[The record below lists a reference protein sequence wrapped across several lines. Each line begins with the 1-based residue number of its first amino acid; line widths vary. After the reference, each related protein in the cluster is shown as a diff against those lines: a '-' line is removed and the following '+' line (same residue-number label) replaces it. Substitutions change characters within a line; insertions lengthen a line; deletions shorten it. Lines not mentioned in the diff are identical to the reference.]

1 MKHNILSARSC
12 INPFRLHPASHLIP
26 LLPLSRP
33 FQHCIKPVRIPMWG
47 TFLQQTDKWSLQD
60 YVIIFSFSAHWCS
73 FCFYVL
79 WIFSV
84 SPLGHLYHEGNI
96 NLMARVEF
104 LLKVVKIKEVWMYF
118 LCKRDLFILWHCAS
132 HSLCIWSHFFQKIL
146 PEDWKENQGRERG
159 EWEMWGQQGFFLK

>member
-1 MKHNILSARSC
+1 
-12 INPFRLHPASHLIP
+12 
-26 LLPLSRP
+26 
-33 FQHCIKPVRIPMWG
+33 MWG
-47 TFLQQTDKWSLQD
+47 TFFQQTDKWSLQD

-84 SPLGHLYHEGNI
+84 SPTQHLYHEGNI

-118 LCKRDLFILWHCAS
+118 LCKRDFTYAAFSAS
-132 HSLCIWSHFFQKIL
+132 VYQISLLSKDS
-146 PEDWKENQGRERG
+146 PGGGKTRGVRG
-159 EWEMWGQQGFFLK
+159 EGERCGHTRLLYKTLSNFLLWLKSFYFLCRMALSVMCNVLNSIILQ